1 MFRSSVF
8 PLPHILKSTMPA
20 TVQPIRLKSQLPDKD
35 LKAINWP
42 KVASTSFNLWAAGI
56 TIVIGGQYFSWNGGL
71 TAGTLSYGIAAVMMG
86 FAYICMGLCEAE
98 MASMFP
104 FEGGAFGLA
113 RCTWGFY
120 AGFIVGCCEALQ
132 YIIYVACAFVSF
144 GKMLG
149 SFWPFAESQPYI
161 IWFLAY
167 ALSSFTLI
175 LGGKI
180 YWRWN
185 VALALYSIGIIIIY
199 VFGSMPYVDIKKF
212 GGGQEYL
219 VVGGFS
225 QFMKVFPMSAWFYV
239 GVESINRLCSDA
251 YEPRLSVPIAQISC
265 ILTLFCS
272 AVMVYFVA
280 ISMHPGMPEISKALS
295 PLNYGFERM
304 FNCSD
309 DVSVWFSI
317 PATFATGQGFV
328 QSYSKI
334 LTCMA
339 GSGLLPAKMHE
350 KHSSLNTPIYAI
362 VLGSIVSYCLCFL
375 DYFYSLDAIFFNTCM
390 VMGSISYTS
399 QCVGYLY
406 LKKNFRT
413 MERKFQSP
421 LGKAGAMCSI
431 FVWVLLAVAVVGFQ
445 DDHQD
450 SFIALVAILL
460 ICTVYYQFYAKSRQK
475 FSEEE
480 RMSLFFAHVA
490 NHNKAKRSMNS
501 RKRHHSGGFFNLV
514 KRVAMSKV
522 STSMGPSNSNPQ
534 IARASSAGKMKRSSG
549 ISKDPSLIEVQSP
562 PMRRKK

>member
-1 MFRSSVF
+1 
-8 PLPHILKSTMPA
+8 
-20 TVQPIRLKSQLPDKD
+20 
-35 LKAINWP
+35 
-42 KVASTSFNLWAAGI
+42 
-56 TIVIGGQYFSWNGGL
+56 
-71 TAGTLSYGIAAVMMG
+71 
-86 FAYICMGLCEAE
+86 
-98 MASMFP
+98 MASN
-104 FEGGAFGLA
+104 E
-113 RCTWGFY
+113 C
-120 AGFIVGCCEALQ
+120 
-132 YIIYVACAFVSF
+132 
-144 GKMLG
+144 
-149 SFWPFAESQPYI
+149 
-161 IWFLAY
+161 
-167 ALSSFTLI
+167 LI
-175 LGGKI
+175 
-180 YWRWN
+180 
-185 VALALYSIGIIIIY
+185 A
-199 VFGSMPYVDIKKF
+199 
-212 GGGQEYL
+212 
-219 VVGGFS
+219 
-225 QFMKVFPMSAWFYV
+225 
-239 GVESINRLCSDA
+239 
-251 YEPRLSVPIAQISC
+251 
-265 ILTLFCS
+265 
-272 AVMVYFVA
+272 
-280 ISMHPGMPEISKALS
+280 
-295 PLNYGFERM
+295 
-304 FNCSD
+304 
-309 DVSVWFSI
+309 SVWFSI

-549 ISKDPSLIEVQSP
+549 ILKDPSLIEVQSP